1 MVQKHSTTKPLH
13 KQQSNAHSATSHST
27 IAAAVLEVLGTTAAA
42 DTPLMSA
49 GLDSIAATEFANVLV
64 KRLGTELPQTVL
76 FDHPTTRSLASFVG
90 GASSCAAG
98 SLSNEASARDVTQK
112 SHLATSAASTVATQ

>member
-1 MVQKHSTTKPLH
+1 M
-13 KQQSNAHSATSHST
+13 
-27 IAAAVLEVLGTTAAA
+27 AVLEVLGTTTAV

-76 FDHPTTRSLASFVG
+76 FDHPTTRALANF
-90 GASSCAAG
+90 AADSTAG
-98 SLSNEASARDVTQK
+98 LWNEASQGESTIQVANRASELETLIPVEQKRAAVSLARRL
-112 SHLATSAASTVATQ
+112 SIALPGPY

>member
-1 MVQKHSTTKPLH
+1 M
-13 KQQSNAHSATSHST
+13 
-27 IAAAVLEVLGTTAAA
+27 AVLEVLGTTTAV

-76 FDHPTTRSLASFVG
+76 FDHPTTRALANF
-90 GASSCAAG
+90 AADSMAG
-98 SLSNEASARDVTQK
+98 LSNEASQGVSTIQVANRASEVETLIPVEQKRAAVSLARRL
-112 SHLATSAASTVATQ
+112 SVALPGPY

>member
-1 MVQKHSTTKPLH
+1 
-13 KQQSNAHSATSHST
+13 
-27 IAAAVLEVLGTTAAA
+27 VLGTTAAA

-76 FDHPTTRSLASFVG
+76 FDHPTTRSLASFAAAVG
-90 GASSCAAG
+90 
-98 SLSNEASARDVTQK
+98 LSNEASQGDSTIQVANRANEVETLIPVEQKRASVSLARRL
-112 SHLATSAASTVATQ
+112 SIALPGPY

>member
-1 MVQKHSTTKPLH
+1 M
-13 KQQSNAHSATSHST
+13 
-27 IAAAVLEVLGTTAAA
+27 AVLEVLGTTTAV

-76 FDHPTTRSLASFVG
+76 FDHPTTRALANF
-90 GASSCAAG
+90 AADSMAG
-98 SLSNEASARDVTQK
+98 LSNEASQG
-112 SHLATSAASTVATQ
+112 HSTVQVANRANEVETFVPLEQKRAAVSLARRLSIALPGPY